1 MTITGAQLRG
11 SVIIRGVNTYGV
23 TLTADVLNTDSATLT
38 YQWYYT
44 STSGAT
50 TGGTAISGAT
60 NSTYQIGP
68 NLIGKYIYVVVTAS
82 KANYLTTTWSDATDA
97 MFNTTSAVAK
107 RPITI
112 TAEDQEIDYG
122 DSIDTHINQ
131 VTISGSGLANG
142 DILNSIVL
150 TPSTYEVTDDGTIT
164 PSGAEILNRDIVS
177 DVTDNYI
184 ITYQTGLLVINSTG
198 GTITI
203 YPGNGISSLS
213 GNNNWTSN
221 QNGSIS
227 REYLDFDEIYIYG
240 TSSEVTYTLKNGY
253 GMTADLNTT
262 NGANPFDLDTG
273 DAVIEQN
280 SSGVYVEAHH
290 SSESPEIIIIAHAT
304 SLSDPTSVTIS
315 GGTTKI
321 YGYSST
327 TLTASQSTDY
337 SGATLYYEFRSGND
351 VGSMTSDATSTTN
364 TKTISSTEFFG
375 IKYYSVKI
383 YASDGVLCSGTVTSS
398 TTSVRYQNAK
408 VTFNATTNGGTL
420 SDSSAKYGRYN
431 STTLYTTQ
439 TGSTPTTVPTATKT
453 DYVFIGWY
461 SGATSGSKVLNADG
475 SIAAAVSGYT
485 RSDNGTL
492 KWAVTANKTLYARFE
507 QYNYLNE
514 TNGNYYN
521 TLNDAF
527 ASVSSGGTAT
537 ITALRNIYESSSA
550 TLASGRTVYLDLNG
564 KTVELNDGATGIIND
579 GSLDI
584 YSSSANGILRNEM
597 VSPNVSIII
606 NNGVLTTNATD
617 KTYNITIKDDSD
629 TVGTRIIKNNS
640 GGTVTLNKN
649 TRLSFTSGAG
659 AYTTDDNASMRFLV
673 ENAGILNVSGATLT
687 NVEGTVIG
695 GAVFNSSSSS
705 RIVMTSG
712 EMASSGNTI
721 YNLGTGTTTPSISIT
736 GGQLYSNEWSTIYN
750 ASNGKVSIGGGRID
764 CYAQNGN
771 KASIYNASG
780 GIIDVST
787 GIIVSANVGIIS
799 EYGSIQMSGGSIN
812 GSSGGVDLLGGSFLL
827 TSGTVVS
834 SGAGG
839 GVYVYHA
846 TFTMG
851 ENTGTPSIINPVV
864 SATSSS
870 YGVGVSI
877 SSGTFN
883 FYDGKISSA
892 QGTGYSI
899 NGTPNSIPSGYSVQ
913 KTTTNGVETAI
924 LINSSSN
931 YYQNTSTSTYYS
943 TLSAALSA
951 VASNQTIKVINSKVE
966 TSSATLASGKTGVK
980 LDLNGKTIDLGTNS
994 IVNNGT
1000 LDIYGT
1006 VSGGT
1011 ISGSNTSTTAG
1022 VITNNGTL
1030 TVNKTSSSYDLT
1042 IANESSDTNA
1052 RVIVNNASKTVT
1064 LNTKAKIKSTAGDNY
1079 LIQNN
1084 GIVNV
1089 SGGTL
1094 NNELGGGINITHSS
1108 GRVSVTAGAI
1118 NASKIAINNNNGT
1131 GTTTPAVSI
1140 SGSATEIISGDDV
1153 AIYNNSSGKIAVSGG
1168 IINSE
1173 YSIGIFN
1180 YDTGN
1185 VTVSGGSIYG
1195 YENGLDNYY
1204 TGTVQISGG
1213 TINGNNNGVFVNHGS
1228 VTITGGTIIG
1238 NTDGLVVYGTVTLG
1252 TNNGTV
1258 DQNSPLIKSTATTGS
1273 YYGVRVNA
1281 TNGGTLNFY
1290 DGKITSTRGESYTIN
1305 GTPNSIPTDYIVY
1318 KYTDNGTGVAVLSGA
1333 YLNVNTGNSYVTLAD
1348 AFTNV
1353 DDDEEIMLL
1362 ADRVESSGASL
1373 TAYQTGVKLDLNGHH
1388 IDLGSNYIANYGTLD
1403 IYNNS
1408 ATPQSISS
1416 SDVVITNNGTLTLNG
1431 TDSSSGLNLINH
1443 GVSYTGNV
1451 IDNASG
1457 ATVIV
1462 NNRVVLKFL
1471 HEITDG
1477 GDGGHLRYLVKT
1489 AGTFNISGGTL
1500 TNTVDSSNNYA
1511 KIDGGIH
1518 ISDAS
1523 GRVIMSSG
1531 EIDVTGL
1538 GINNYEGTGT
1548 TTPAVSISGGTIS
1561 AGLTNAISSNHG
1573 NVTITG
1579 GYLSSAP
1586 NSDISTWETATIS
1599 NRGSGTV
1606 NISGGTI
1613 DGNLRSIYNKGT
1625 GKVNI
1630 SNATVR
1636 SSNYYSEDSSKDS
1649 TVVNESTGTI
1659 TINSGIIRKTATGA
1673 NTVYNKGNGII
1684 EIKGGSIN
1692 SVNNNTAVVNY
1703 TGGNINMSAG
1713 TISSGYA
1720 GIINS
1725 PSSSGNISVTGG
1737 SINGSFGISLNAA
1750 STGNLTVS
1758 GASTKITGSETGIA
1772 VVSSSATISAGSITG
1787 VSAGISISSGNVTVT
1802 GGTVTG
1808 TGATTNNTNYG
1819 HGIAIYAG
1827 STVTLGTND
1836 SSVSTTSP
1844 LIRSTNTN
1852 TTTNSYGVY
1861 NVGGTFKFF
1870 DGKITSARGTGYSIY
1885 GTVSSKPSG
1894 YSVNKTTSGGVET
1907 AILKK

>member
-1 MTITGAQLRG
+1 M
-11 SVIIRGVNTYGV
+11 
-23 TLTADVLNTDSATLT
+23 TADVLNTDSATLT

-97 MFNTTSAVAK
+97 TFNTTSAVAK

-112 TAEDQEIDYG
+112 IAEDQEIDYG

-164 PSGAEILNRDIVS
+164 PSRAEILNRDIAS
-177 DVTDNYI
+177 DVTDHYI
-184 ITYQTGLLVINSTG
+184 ITYQIGLLVINSTG

-203 YPGNGISSLS
+203 YPGNGINSLS

-290 SSESPEIIIIAHAT
+290 SSSSPEIIITAHAT
-304 SLSDPTSVTIS
+304 SLANPTSVAIS

-321 YGYSST
+321 YGASST
-327 TLTASQSTDY
+327 TLTANQNTAYD
-337 SGATLYYEFRSGND
+337 SGVTLYYQFGSGTNNQ
-351 VGSMTSDATSTTN
+351 VPSMTFDATSTTK
-364 TKTISSTEFFG
+364 TKIISSTEFFG
-375 IKYYSVKI
+375 TKYYTVKI
-383 YASDGVLCSGTVTSS
+383 FATDGVLSTNTVTLL
-398 TTSVRYQNAK
+398 TPVSVTYHNAK
-408 VTFNATTNGGTL
+408 VIFNATTNGGTL

-687 NVEGTVIG
+687 NVEGNVIG

-712 EMASSGNTI
+712 EIASSGNTI

-1030 TVNKTSSSYDLT
+1030 TVNKTSSSYDVT
-1042 IANESSDTNA
+1042 IVNESYDTNA
-1052 RVIVNNASKTVT
+1052 RVIVNNASKTIT
-1064 LNTKAKIKSTAGDNY
+1064 LNTNAKIKSTAGDNY

-1173 YSIGIFN
+1173 YSMGIFN

-1195 YENGLDNYY
+1195 YDDGIDNYD

-1213 TINGNNNGVFVNHGS
+1213 TISSNYHGVFVNHGS

-1290 DGKITSTRGESYTIN
+1290 DGKITSTRGEIYTIY
-1305 GTPNSIPTDYIVY
+1305 GTPSSIPTDYIVY

-1333 YLNVNTGNSYVTLAD
+1333 YLNVNTGNSYGTLAD

-1353 DDDEEIMLL
+1353 DNDEEIMLL
-1362 ADRVESSGASL
+1362 ANRVESSGASL
-1373 TAYQTGVKLDLNGHH
+1373 TAYQTGIKLRLNGHY
-1388 IDLGSNYIANYGTLD
+1388 IDLGTNSLVNNGELD

-1408 ATPQSISS
+1408 PDSSWITGSSSIS
-1416 SDVVITNNGTLTLNG
+1416 DDAVITNNGTLTLNG
-1431 TDSSSGLNLINH
+1431 TFSTDGPTSIVNSGTT
-1443 GVSYTGNV
+1443 YTNRV
-1451 IDNASG
+1451 IYNAVG
-1457 ATVIV
+1457 ATTIV
-1462 NNRVVLKFL
+1462 NTNAKLLFTNALVNV
-1471 HEITDG
+1471 EGTSS
-1477 GDGGHLRYLVKT
+1477 LRYIVKNG
-1489 AGTFNISGGTL
+1489 GTFNISGGTL
-1500 TNTVDSSNNYA
+1500 ENQVDSSNDYA

-1523 GRVIMSSG
+1523 GKVIMSSG
-1531 EIDVTGL
+1531 EIDVAGL

-1548 TTPAVSISGGTIS
+1548 TTPAVRISGGTIS

-1586 NSDISTWETATIS
+1586 YSDISTWETATIS
-1599 NRGSGTV
+1599 NRGSGTI

-1630 SNATVR
+1630 SSATVR

-1684 EIKGGSIN
+1684 EIKGGSIS

-1772 VVSSSATISAGSITG
+1772 VVSGSATISAGSITG

-1819 HGIAIYAG
+1819 HGIAVYAG
-1827 STVTLGTND
+1827 STVTLGENNG
-1836 SSVSTTSP
+1836 SVNQDSP
-1844 LIRSTNTN
+1844 LIRSTNSN

-1885 GTVSSKPSG
+1885 SSTIVWQCSFTI
-1894 YSVNKTTSGGVET
+1894 SQS
-1907 AILKK
+1907 